1 MDEVP
6 TPRNVGTPSDA
17 SRPPNAV
24 RDVTFG
30 DRWVYLADP
39 DVLVIAD
46 THIGRGPT
54 TNVAFPLGERDRLVD
69 RLRSLL
75 DRHAPATVIVA
86 GDLLDS
92 FGSLPRGVD
101 ETVASLVESAASAG
115 VRFVVTPGN
124 HDTMLDVVY
133 DGERSPAVSLDDGT
147 VVAHGHEPP
156 PIDGDRYVIGHDHPA
171 IGIEGQKRPC
181 FLDGRGTYRG
191 ADVLVLPAFNRMVA
205 GVPVNGRLGASRPEL
220 SPLVTR
226 VGEFRPVVW
235 DDDAEQALDFPPL
248 GQFERML

>member
-75 DRHAPATVIVA
+75 DRHAPETVIVA

-133 DGERSPAVSLDDGT
+133 DGERSPAVSLADGT

-171 IGIEGQKRPC
+171 ITIGGHRYPCILVGPAGIAP
-181 FLDGRGTYRG
+181 DAT
-191 ADVLVLPAFNRMVA
+191 VIVLPPFSPLPK
-205 GVPVNGRLGASRPEL
+205 GTTVNGRRTSEVD
-220 SPLVTR
+220 PLV
-226 VGEFRPVVW
+226 EDLDAFRPVVTTT
-235 DDDAEQALDFPPL
+235 DDPRWFPPL
-248 GQFERML
+248 GRFRNRL